1 MKIFDCITFFQEN
14 LITNIRLEILNE
26 YVDYFVICES
36 TFDHVGNK
44 KNLNFNLS
52 NNQFKDKI
60 IYLILDK
67 PFPKSN
73 NAWQNQALQREFIFN
88 GLGSAEPSDL
98 ILFSD
103 PDEIPNPKLLKIC
116 HYKRIME
123 FFTKSILL

>member
-44 KNLNFNLS
+44 KNFKFKLS

-88 GLGSAEPSDL
+88 GLGSAEPLDL

-103 PDEIPNPKLLKIC
+103 PDEIPNPKLLKNLSLQKDYGIF
-116 HYKRIME
+116 Y
-123 FFTKSILL
+123 KSIWL